1 MSVVFDLLLTNVGG
15 QGKIK
20 FIRIVFTGGDKL
32 RKNIY
37 LLFLLLFAALSTG
50 CGTIWLLS
58 AAPNKK
64 TVTKINTISTEDQL
78 YAVGRV
84 LNDELLQQFPGSVA
98 LVGRNSVYVIVKG
111 GDRFFEIVKR
121 LNGHHLFLTDEKG
134 NKLTEEKSFKVN
146 VKNSQFNGKSKFLYQ
161 KPKAELSDEEIR
173 LIKSSGTYEIG
184 ENASVFEVDFVGFI
198 PKVPVQVQGDQAKFK
213 SERKIVLNETQEQ
226 FSSVLDVEK
235 FMVLPL
241 IVAIDIY
248 TLPFQALIFAV
259 DRLKR

>member
-20 FIRIVFTGGDKL
+20 FIKIVFTGGDKL

-50 CGTIWLLS
+50 CGTILLLS

-134 NKLTEEKSFKVN
+134 NKLNEEKSEINITPKTKQFDEKVLLIDHFIQKLRLLTPN
-146 VKNSQFNGKSKFLYQ
+146 FNH
-161 KPKAELSDEEIR
+161 
-173 LIKSSGTYEIG
+173 
-184 ENASVFEVDFVGFI
+184 NARI
-198 PKVPVQVQGDQAKFK
+198 
-213 SERKIVLNETQEQ
+213 T
-226 FSSVLDVEK
+226 
-235 FMVLPL
+235 
-241 IVAIDIY
+241 
-248 TLPFQALIFAV
+248 
-259 DRLKR
+259 